1 MSEFFK
7 KGDVVQLKSGG
18 PLMTISNYT
27 QNDKVFCQ
35 WFNGKEP
42 KGEVFNQEMLTLT
55 YNDVISPMAF

>member
-1 MSEFFK
+1 MKMSEFFK

-42 KGEVFNQEMLTLT
+42 KGEVFNQRC
-55 YNDVISPMAF
+55 